1 MLLGRF
7 LLPVFNVPSA
17 KNDPSKRVASQAIGG
32 FLYIGTGGTK
42 ADNEPTKTM
51 VISNVIRFQI
61 WQGILIL
68 PQNNIIVKMKIPLS
82 FLQKQESRQVLTK

>member
-1 MLLGRF
+1 
-7 LLPVFNVPSA
+7 
-17 KNDPSKRVASQAIGG
+17 VASQAIGG

-42 ADNEPTKTM
+42 ADNEPTKIM

-61 WQGILIL
+61 RQCILIL